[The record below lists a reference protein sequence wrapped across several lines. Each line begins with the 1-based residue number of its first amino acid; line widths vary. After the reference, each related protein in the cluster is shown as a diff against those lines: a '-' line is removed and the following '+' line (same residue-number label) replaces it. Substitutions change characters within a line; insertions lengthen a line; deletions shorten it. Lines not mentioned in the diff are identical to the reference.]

1 MTSANMFSDTRN
13 MLAAATSDSTL
24 HYANNSTLRNTD
36 STVSKLKVEKLSV
49 TPSYQDLHMVRSS
62 TSLYDQVLV
71 CLFCS
76 QFFQSQE
83 DYRPSYAEVLHKER
97 KANYSALVEQER
109 QYWDPLMMMDKDKK
123 EEEEEKERSEY
134 DALHA
139 MSSLS
144 KMDDFVDA
152 NNGHDGPTEQP

>member
-1 MTSANMFSDTRN
+1 MTSANMFSDTRS
-13 MLAAATSDSTL
+13 MLAAATCDVNAS
-24 HYANNSTLRNTD
+24 NSTLRATD
-36 STVSKLKVEKLSV
+36 IPVSKLKVEKLSV

-109 QYWDPLMMMDKDKK
+109 QYWDPLVMMDKDKK

-139 MSSLS
+139 MLSLS
-144 KMDDFVDA
+144 KMDDFSDT
-152 NNGHDGPTEQP
+152 NDGHTE

>member
-1 MTSANMFSDTRN
+1 
-13 MLAAATSDSTL
+13 MLAATTCDVN
-24 HYANNSTLRNTD
+24 ANNSTLRVTD
-36 STVSKLKVEKLSV
+36 NPASKLKNEKLSV

-139 MSSLS
+139 MSSSS
-144 KMDDFVDA
+144 KKDDFSDA
-152 NNGHDGPTEQP
+152 NNGHNGSTE